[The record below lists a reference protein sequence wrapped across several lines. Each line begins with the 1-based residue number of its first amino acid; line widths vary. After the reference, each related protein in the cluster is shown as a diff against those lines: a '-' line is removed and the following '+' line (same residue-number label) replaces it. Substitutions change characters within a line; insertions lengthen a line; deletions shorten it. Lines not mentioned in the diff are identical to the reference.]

1 MPSSVETRWTA
12 RQQQPART
20 AIGMGDKK
28 VLVVLA
34 GRSTTG
40 RQYGM
45 LESLPEE
52 ARAPIQAALDE
63 ANVSARTYARGARG
77 GPAQPGRLSTQASS
91 LHGHACLLTCVPLC
105 ALSQVEIRTGLLSQD
120 EETQRKW
127 FGEAHAIIP
136 AGLVDAELLDK
147 CPNLALVSCGAVGY
161 DNVDAVECARRGV
174 WVANAG
180 GASIDTTSD
189 TALMLMLNIMRRGAI
204 NHELVRASSLAQD
217 VSTRKWGWATGHSL
231 GDDPEG
237 KTLGIIGFGRIGQ
250 SLARKCNLAFGM
262 KIIYYDVRHIVQ
274 SAVPTA
280 VKVSMEE
287 LLQVRLTLGMSCVNA
302 YRPCSVFVVAC
313 RRPMSSPCTST

>member
-1 MPSSVETRWTA
+1 
-12 RQQQPART
+12 
-20 AIGMGDKK
+20 MGDKK
-28 VLVVLA
+28 VLVVMA

-147 CPNLALVSCGAVGY
+147 CPNLALVSCGHRFCNGCMERIQR
-161 DNVDAVECARRGV
+161 NGSTQCAYCRQQFTGTIPV
-174 WVANAG
+174 F
-180 GASIDTTSD
+180 
-189 TALMLMLNIMRRGAI
+189 
-204 NHELVRASSLAQD
+204 EL
-217 VSTRKWGWATGHSL
+217 
-231 GDDPEG
+231 
-237 KTLGIIGFGRIGQ
+237 
-250 SLARKCNLAFGM
+250 
-262 KIIYYDVRHIVQ
+262 
-274 SAVPTA
+274 
-280 VKVSMEE
+280 
-287 LLQVRLTLGMSCVNA
+287 
-302 YRPCSVFVVAC
+302 
-313 RRPMSSPCTST
+313 